1 MTRWCNVLVSLACLG
16 MASAANAQSYPT
28 KSVTIVVTAAA
39 GGVTD
44 IVARAIG
51 QRLSEKWGQQIII
64 ENKGGGAHVTGAASV
79 ANAPADGH
87 TLMLAEAGTFIINPN
102 LYKDKMPFDIEKDFI
117 PITGLVRI
125 HHALIAS
132 PNFPPKNLAE
142 VIEAAKKNPGEIT
155 YGTAGIGSGPHVNM
169 ARLENVAHITL
180 NAIHYRGATPAQNDV
195 MGGHTNMM
203 LISVSSALPAFREGK
218 VKMFGIGS
226 AQRLPQVPDVATLAE
241 AGHLPGFLAGTWFG
255 LAVTGG
261 TPRPIVDKINKDVRD
276 VMAEPA
282 FKERFM
288 AKQLYEAMDSSPEE
302 FKAYIHDETQTWARV
317 IKEQNLVIAH

>member
-1 MTRWCNVLVSLACLG
+1 M
-16 MASAANAQSYPT
+16 
-28 KSVTIVVTAAA
+28 
-39 GGVTD
+39 
-44 IVARAIG
+44 
-51 QRLSEKWGQQIII
+51 
-64 ENKGGGAHVTGAASV
+64 TGAASV

-87 TLMLAEAGTFIINPN
+87 TLMLAEAGTFVIDPN

-132 PNFPPKNLAE
+132 PDFPAKNLAE
-142 VIEAAKKNPGEIT
+142 VIETAKKKPGEIT
-155 YGTAGIGSGPHVNM
+155 YDTAGIGSGPHVNM

-203 LISVSSALPAFREGK
+203 LISVGSALPAFREGK

-241 AGHLPGFLAGTWFG
+241 AGHLPGSW
-255 LAVTGG
+255 
-261 TPRPIVDKINKDVRD
+261 
-276 VMAEPA
+276 PA
-282 FKERFM
+282 PGSVSR
-288 AKQLYEAMDSSPEE
+288 
-302 FKAYIHDETQTWARV
+302 
-317 IKEQNLVIAH
+317 

>member
-1 MTRWCNVLVSLACLG
+1 MRKWLAILALGCLSV
-16 MASAANAQSYPT
+16 ATAAQAQTYPSKT
-28 KSVTIVVTAAA
+28 VTIVVTAAA

-44 IVARAIG
+44 VVARAIG

-64 ENKGGGAHVTGAASV
+64 ENKGGGAHVVGAASV
-79 ANAPADGH
+79 ANAAPDGH
-87 TLMLAEAGTFIINPN
+87 TLMLAEAGTYVINPV
-102 LYKDKMPFDIEKDFI
+102 LYAKDKLPFDIEKDFI

-125 HHALIAS
+125 HHALITS
-132 PNFPPKNLAE
+132 PNFAPKNLAE
-142 VIEAAKKNPGEIT
+142 VIEAAKKKPGEIT

-169 ARLENVAHITL
+169 VRLENVAKIKL

-195 MGGHTNMM
+195 MGSHTNMM
-203 LISVSSALPAFREGK
+203 LISVSSALPNVRAGK

-226 AQRLPQVPDVATLAE
+226 AKRLPQVPDIPTIAE
-241 AGHLPGFLAGTWFG
+241 AGHLPGFIAGTWFG

-282 FKERFM
+282 FKEKFM
-288 AKQLYEAMDSSPEE
+288 AKQLYEPMDSSPEE
-302 FKAYIHDETQTWARV
+302 FQKYIHAETQNWAKV
-317 IKEQNLVIAH
+317 IREQKLVIGH